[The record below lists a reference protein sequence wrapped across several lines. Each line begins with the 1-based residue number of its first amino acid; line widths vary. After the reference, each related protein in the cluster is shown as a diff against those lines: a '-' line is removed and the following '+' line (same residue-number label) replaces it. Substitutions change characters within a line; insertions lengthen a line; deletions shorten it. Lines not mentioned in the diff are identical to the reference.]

1 MKSFHKGT
9 PHACT
14 TCPYTTNKLGNLKRH
29 NISVHYNSSASI
41 CKFCPSQIIEQYES
55 ENSDSM
61 ESDSKETQHDGED
74 EESVRS
80 DDELSLD
87 EATPSESASVDV
99 ERDED
104 SEI

>member
-29 NISVHYNSSASI
+29 NTLLHYNSSSSI

-55 ENSDSM
+55 ENSDSTCM

-74 EESVRS
+74 E
-80 DDELSLD
+80 
-87 EATPSESASVDV
+87 
-99 ERDED
+99 
-104 SEI
+104 